1 MTGMTGAPD
10 QFEDATGR
18 KATLFV
24 NDDVRSCFVMV
35 GFMQYGGEYIKR
47 MSLLFIF
54 KVVNL
59 FRETFLQ
66 LD

>member
-1 MTGMTGAPD
+1 
-10 QFEDATGR
+10 
-18 KATLFV
+18 
-24 NDDVRSCFVMV
+24 MV

-59 FRETFLQ
+59 FRETFPQ
-66 LD
+66 LNWRTREVELYSSTFDQAGFSSLDRIVTENI